1 LLDWRLLRPGD
12 RTRRNGENTNNE
24 CAGNGF
30 QARHGQISSHLMDF
44 LRNFKTAL
52 DAKTDFRTTD
62 SIADLRDF
70 CRADLCTSNVIL
82 TAEAKGSRNTPV

>member
-1 LLDWRLLRPGD
+1 
-12 RTRRNGENTNNE
+12 
-24 CAGNGF
+24 
-30 QARHGQISSHLMDF
+30 MDF

-82 TAEAKGSRNTPV
+82 TAEAKGWRNTPV